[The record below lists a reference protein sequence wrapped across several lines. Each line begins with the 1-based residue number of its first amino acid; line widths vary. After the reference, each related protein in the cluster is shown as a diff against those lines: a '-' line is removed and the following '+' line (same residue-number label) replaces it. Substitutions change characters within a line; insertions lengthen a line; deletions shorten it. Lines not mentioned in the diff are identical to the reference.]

1 MKKHICIAW
10 VLGIFICMAGCNQES
25 TKSESYKSDK
35 NSSTVINLT
44 SSIARSNSH
53 EQLSSQT
60 VEQQMQSIVD
70 SIIKEHG
77 GNSISQQLERESVG
91 IHFAG
96 EQKNRTLKVGE
107 VQYSRPILSPRIS
120 EVTFY
125 YKAKCDPEG
134 IVEFKQVQPGM
145 KNFSLTAKKVG
156 TCKVTVTVTS
166 PMKEGSATD
175 DFTVTVTE

>member
-107 VQYSRPILSPRIS
+107 EKLFYPILSPR
-120 EVTFY
+120 VPGTTY
-125 YKAKCDPEG
+125 NLKAKCEPEG
-134 IVEFKQVQPGM
+134 IVDFKQENSGGYIR
-145 KNFSLTAKKVG
+145 LTAKKVG

-175 DFTVTVTE
+175 DITVTVTE